1 MRFCGFAGFCRFS
14 MGEEA
19 AGGAGRP
26 EIARESADCK
36 IFWMKMIRTACFVK
50 IWPSRAFLRVSRARF
65 GGYPLFQAAI
75 TPCDH
80 PEEGGPMGPNW
91 ALRYAAGMREAQFTL
106 VCLAR
111 LALFC
116 ARCLEP

>member
-14 MGEEA
+14 MEEEA
-19 AGGAGRP
+19 AGGAGGP

-65 GGYPLFQAAI
+65 GVFPPL
-75 TPCDH
+75 
-80 PEEGGPMGPNW
+80 GR
-91 ALRYAAGMREAQFTL
+91 LRSSPR
-106 VCLAR
+106 
-111 LALFC
+111 
-116 ARCLEP
+116 

>member
-14 MGEEA
+14 MEEEA
-19 AGGAGRP
+19 AGGAGGP

-65 GGYPLFQAAI
+65 GGYP
-75 TPCDH
+75 PW
-80 PEEGGPMGPNW
+80 EGFDLPRANRGTIPKRGALWGPIGPY
-91 ALRYAAGMREAQFTL
+91 ATLRECAKRNL
-106 VCLAR
+106 R
-111 LALFC
+111 L
-116 ARCLEP
+116 

>member
-19 AGGAGRP
+19 AGGAGGP

-65 GGYPLFQAAI
+65 GGYPPL
-75 TPCDH
+75 
-80 PEEGGPMGPNW
+80 GR
-91 ALRYAAGMREAQFTL
+91 LRSSPR
-106 VCLAR
+106 
-111 LALFC
+111 
-116 ARCLEP
+116 